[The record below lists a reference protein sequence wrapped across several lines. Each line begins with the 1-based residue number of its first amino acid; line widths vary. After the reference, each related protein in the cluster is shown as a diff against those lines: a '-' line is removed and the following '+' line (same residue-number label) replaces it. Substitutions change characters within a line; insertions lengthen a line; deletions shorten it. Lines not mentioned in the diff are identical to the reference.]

1 MKLISVS
8 KSYGDNVVF
17 DKFCLEAEEKKI
29 LAVLGSSG
37 CGKTTLLNII
47 SGLTDFQGAV
57 EKSGNKISYIF
68 QNKRLLPNLTV
79 YKNIEFVLKNV
90 YSKDKIPCIID
101 EILRKVE
108 LYESRDLYP
117 SELSGGMGQ
126 RVSLARA
133 FAYPSDILLMDEPF
147 KALDISLKKRIIETF
162 NSLYRTDRRTTVFV
176 THDIEEAFA
185 VADRIIVLQKGGNI
199 LADETLSVPAEERGY
214 ADFSETKKRI
224 YDVL

>member
-90 YSKDKIPCIID
+90 
-101 EILRKVE
+101 
-108 LYESRDLYP
+108 
-117 SELSGGMGQ
+117 
-126 RVSLARA
+126 
-133 FAYPSDILLMDEPF
+133 
-147 KALDISLKKRIIETF
+147 
-162 NSLYRTDRRTTVFV
+162 
-176 THDIEEAFA
+176 
-185 VADRIIVLQKGGNI
+185 
-199 LADETLSVPAEERGY
+199 
-214 ADFSETKKRI
+214 
-224 YDVL
+224 

>member
-8 KSYGDNVVF
+8 KAYGDNVVF
-17 DKFCLEAEEKKI
+17 DKFSLEAEENKI
-29 LAVLGSSG
+29 LAVLGASG

-47 SGLTDFQGAV
+47 SGLTDFEGKV
-57 EKSGNKISYIF
+57 EKAGDKISYIF

-79 YKNIEFVLKNV
+79 YKNVEFVLKHV
-90 YSKDKIPCIID
+90 YPKEKIPSVID
-101 EILRKVE
+101 EILSKVE
-108 LYESRDLYP
+108 LLGSKNLYP

-147 KALDISLKKRIIETF
+147 KALDISLKKRIIEVF
-162 NSLYRTDRRTTVFV
+162 NSLYEADRRTTVFV

-185 VADRIIVLQKGGNI
+185 VADRIIVLEKGGVI
-199 LADETLSVPAEERGY
+199 LADESVSVPAKERGY
-214 ADFSETKKRI
+214 ADFSEMKKRI

>member
-8 KSYGDNVVF
+8 KSYGDNVVL

-90 YSKDKIPCIID
+90 YSKEKIPCIID

-108 LYESRDLYP
+108 LYDSRNLYP

-199 LADETLSVPAEERGY
+199 LADENLSVPAEERGY